1 MDLRKAILQEHSKEQ
16 TSKIVKWVGDSQQRF
31 DELVSL
37 FLNDEYRVVQR
48 AAWPLSYIV
57 IAHPELIKKH
67 LKKIVDNLS
76 KAKNPE
82 AVKRNTL
89 RLMQHITIPRALHGR
104 VMDLCFGYITSHTEK
119 AAIKAFSLTILENL
133 SREYPE
139 IKGEVK
145 VIIEDRWD
153 VETPAF
159 RVRARKFLNA

>member
-1 MDLRKAILQEHSKEQ
+1 MDLRKTILQEHSKQQ
-16 TSKIVKWVGDSQQRF
+16 TARIVKWVGGLQERF
-31 DELVSL
+31 DELVQL

-57 IAHPELIKKH
+57 IAHPPLIKKH
-67 LKKIVDNLS
+67 LKKIITNL
-76 KAKNPE
+76 ANPKNPD

-89 RLMQHITIPRALHGR
+89 RLMQHIEIPLALHGR
-104 VMDLCFGYITSHTEK
+104 VMDLCFGYISSHTEK
-119 AAIKAFSLTILENL
+119 AAIKAFSLSILENL
-133 SREYPE
+133 AKVYPE

-159 RVRARKFLNA
+159 KVRAKRFLNA